1 MTILSD
7 PYTST
12 SNEAMVGDRRFPA
25 VFPPVSV
32 PCSLVQLS
40 FPSTLMSASPTTPR
54 NEPEYEGD
62 YRPADAENPHA
73 HLDPFNVRVEP
84 ADLTYLVQMAD
95 ALNTTL
101 DLQTLLGRTS
111 ELVKA
116 IIDYRIFAIFLLN
129 DRTNELRMRFQIG
142 HTPEIERMRLAMG
155 KGVVGQVALTRQPL
169 LLNDVTTDPNYL
181 PANPDVR
188 SELAVP
194 LIAKNRLIGVM
205 DLESEQAGY
214 FRPEHLHLLT
224 LTASRIAQA
233 IENARLYARVSRQ
246 AQTLTVLNEISAELT
261 SILELDPLLAR
272 IGQLLRR
279 LIDYQMFSIMLLDD
293 KGETLITRYAW
304 RFGYAHAPLRR
315 IPITSGLVG
324 AAVREWRP
332 INVPDVRKDSRYLAM
347 NPETRSELIVPLFHK
362 GRIIGVLDLEHTR
375 PGFFNDDHQRTLTT
389 MAAQVAIAIEN
400 ARLYQAVSRQER
412 QLEKDI
418 AMARE
423 VQLRLLPTS
432 PPEQSH
438 ADLAVRFLPARTIG
452 GDLYDFVEYS
462 PHETAIMLG
471 DVSGKAAPAALFAA
485 LVSGIMRS
493 AAIQR
498 PKPAEMLRAL
508 NDALQERKLDSQYVT
523 MLFALWND
531 EQRTLYVSNSGAVQP
546 IFCRDGQSLT
556 VKSEGFPLGMF
567 PDVTYDE
574 ISIVTQPGD
583 LLVFISDGITDAEN
597 AQGEMYGSERLFKVL
612 GADPE
617 RTAGQIADAIMEDVT
632 RFQDGKDRFDDETII
647 VLRVR

>member
-1 MTILSD
+1 
-7 PYTST
+7 
-12 SNEAMVGDRRFPA
+12 
-25 VFPPVSV
+25 
-32 PCSLVQLS
+32 
-40 FPSTLMSASPTTPR
+40 MSATPPAPPR
-54 NEPEYEGD
+54 HEPEFEGD
-62 YRPADAENPHA
+62 YRPADTENPHA
-73 HLDPFNVRVEP
+73 HLDPLNVRVEP

-101 DLQTLLGRTS
+101 DLQTLLSRTS
-111 ELVKA
+111 ELVRS
-116 IIDYRIFAIFLLN
+116 IIHYRIFAILLLN
-129 DRTNELRMRFQIG
+129 DRTHDLRIRFQIG
-142 HTPEIERMRLAMG
+142 HNPEVEKMRFAMG
-155 KGVVGQVALTRQPL
+155 KGVVGQVALTRQPM
-169 LLNDVTTDPNYL
+169 LLNDVTKDENYI
-181 PANPDVR
+181 AGNPEVR

-194 LIAKNRLIGVM
+194 LIAKNRLIGVL

-233 IENARLYARVSRQ
+233 IENARLYTRVSRQ

-279 LIDYQMFSIMLLDD
+279 LIDYQMFSIMLLDE

-332 INVPDVRKDSRYLAM
+332 INVPDVRKDPRYLPM

-375 PGFFNDDHQRTLTT
+375 SSFFNEDHERTLTT
-389 MAAQVAIAIEN
+389 MAAQIAIAIEN
-400 ARLYQAVSRQER
+400 ARLYQAVTRQEK
-412 QLEKDI
+412 QLERDI

-423 VQLRLLPTS
+423 VQLRLLPTA
-432 PPEQSH
+432 PPELSR
-438 ADLAVRFLPARTIG
+438 AELAVRFLPARTIG
-452 GDLYDFVEYS
+452 GDLYDFVEYD
-462 PHETAIMLG
+462 PTATAIVLG

-498 PKPAEMLRAL
+498 PAPAHMLGLL
-508 NDALQERKLDSQYVT
+508 NDSLQERKLDSQYVT

-531 EQRTLYVSNSGAVQP
+531 ETRTLHVANSGAVQP
-546 IFCRDGQSLT
+546 IFCREGQALT
-556 VKSEGFPLGMF
+556 VKAEGFPLGLF

-574 ISIVTQPGD
+574 ISLVTQPGD
-583 LLVFISDGITDAEN
+583 VLVFVSDGILDAEN
-597 AQGEMYGSERLFKVL
+597 AQSEMYGQERLAKAL
-612 GADPE
+612 CQNRE
-617 RTAGQIADAIMEDVT
+617 SSAGQVADAIMDDVT